1 MNKQL
6 LKAHIVKN
14 CDTQSELA
22 KALGITLSRLSER
35 INGRGTE
42 FRQSEILLI
51 KNRYNLTDEDVAAIF
66 FNG

>member
-14 CDTQSELA
+14 SDTQEALA
-22 KALGITLSRLSER
+22 TALGITLSRLSVR

-42 FRQSEILLI
+42 FRQSEIATI
-51 KNRYNLTDEDVAAIF
+51 KNRYNLSDEDVANIF
-66 FNG
+66 FNE